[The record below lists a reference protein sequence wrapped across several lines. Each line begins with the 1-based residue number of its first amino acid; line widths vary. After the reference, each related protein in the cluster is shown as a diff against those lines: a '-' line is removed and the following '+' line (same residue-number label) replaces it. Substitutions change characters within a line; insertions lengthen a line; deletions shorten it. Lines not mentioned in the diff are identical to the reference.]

1 MLRPNEDTYIVVK
14 LPELLS
20 NFEEYSMRVGVL
32 KNNPFVKNFFERA
45 VELERIIK
53 AVLIFLE
60 EWMVFQKNWAYF
72 ERIFS

>member
-1 MLRPNEDTYIVVK
+1 
-14 LPELLS
+14 
-20 NFEEYSMRVGVL
+20 MRVGVL